1 MAHLSST
8 IYEQMEKKMMN
19 PMEILRYEPK
29 KGDVIIYND
38 GSYTEVLQDL
48 QQGSPFIKGKFHALG
63 VEPSEINIHTPLIR
77 TQMIQGKC
85 HLCRKEVEDVQDYS
99 DTTSE

>member
-1 MAHLSST
+1 MAHLPTT
-8 IYEQMEKKMMN
+8 IHKQMERTMN
-19 PMEILRYEPK
+19 PMEILRYTPK

-38 GSYTEVLQDL
+38 GSYTEILQDL

-85 HLCRKEVEDVQDYS
+85 HLCRKESEDVQDNT
-99 DTTSE
+99 DRTSE